1 LKLPHGYTRSVSV
14 VGLSDAAFR
23 LHFAALDW
31 CGEQRTGGRI
41 GALHLRALPLA
52 PTGRRL
58 VAAVAELVAVGLWA
72 TRFQA
77 AVDAWQIVDA
87 EEFDA
92 VASAEL
98 SAKRAEA
105 GRKGGRAKKS
115 VDVPME
121 IKDQARQAL
130 TRALARGE
138 VTRGPCAVCGDPSA
152 HGHHWD
158 YSRPLDVVWLCHAH
172 HEQEHTR
179 LRKELAAS
187 KLPEPDEQRT
197 SKLLSNEQ
205 ASGSVPGRDP
215 SSPLVLPSPDSL
227 SGSDSSLSQASAERP
242 ESFSLVGATEAKRAR
257 RKALSHLVPEGW
269 EPSGEHRKIA
279 REFGA
284 DFDLELAKFR
294 DHEFATAR
302 SDWNRAFRNW
312 LRKDQP
318 RRFAKPPGAIQ
329 HEAHIDHNRRPESRR
344 LDLPERRGGVGL
356 AFGGTKT

>member
-1 LKLPHGYTRSVSV
+1 VKLPHGYTRSVSV
-14 VGLSDAAFR
+14 TRLSDAAFR
-23 LHFAALDW
+23 LHLSALDW
-31 CGEQRTGGRI
+31 CAEQKTNGQITRVDF
-41 GALHLRALPLA
+41 RALPNA
-52 PTGRRL
+52 PTGKRL
-58 VAAVAELVAVGLWA
+58 EAALTELVTGGLWSWA
-72 TRFQA
+72 GT
-77 AVDAWQIVDA
+77 WQITDA
-87 EEFDA
+87 EQAD
-92 VASAEL
+92 SRL
-98 SAKRAEA
+98 SEKRAEA
-105 GRKGGRAKKS
+105 GRRGGLAKA
-115 VDVPME
+115 M
-121 IKDQARQAL
+121 
-130 TRALARGE
+130 ALAKQ
-138 VTRGPCAVCGDPSA
+138 TPSN
-152 HGHHWD
+152 
-158 YSRPLDVVWLCHAH
+158 
-172 HEQEHTR
+172 
-179 LRKELAAS
+179 
-187 KLPEPDEQRT
+187 
-197 SKLLSNEQ
+197 LLSKGE
-205 ASGSVPGRDP
+205 ASGTDP

-329 HEAHIDHNRRPESRR
+329 HAEHIEHNRRPESRR

-356 AFGGTKT
+356 AFGGPTK